1 MASIKCEPSFDR
13 RNRSNNL
20 TTIYRTPGEIRLKP
34 LVELI
39 LASGSA
45 TRTLL
50 LNNVGIKHKVIP
62 AGINENVIKN
72 KCKKTGNNA
81 RLTAVKLAEAKAL
94 KISSNCRSSLVLGA
108 DQMLECDGTW
118 LSKSCN
124 LSEAREVL
132 KFLRGKTHTLSSA
145 IAVAEDNQV
154 IWTHV
159 DEAKITMRNFSDE
172 FIEFYL
178 ENEGMSLL
186 SSVGVYKLER
196 WGVQLFAGTT
206 GDYFTILG
214 MPIFPLL
221 EFLRIK
227 KVLME

>member
-1 MASIKCEPSFDR
+1 
-13 RNRSNNL
+13 
-20 TTIYRTPGEIRLKP
+20 
-34 LVELI
+34 
-39 LASGSA
+39 
-45 TRTLL
+45 
-50 LNNVGIKHKVIP
+50 
-62 AGINENVIKN
+62 
-72 KCKKTGNNA
+72 
-81 RLTAVKLAEAKAL
+81 
-94 KISSNCRSSLVLGA
+94 
-108 DQMLECDGTW
+108 MLECDGTW
-118 LSKSCN
+118 LSKSRN

-178 ENEGMSLL
+178 KNEGTSLL

-196 WGVQLFAGTT
+196 WGAQLFSGTT
-206 GDYFTILG
+206 GDYFAILG